1 MHQILT
7 EHKKGCMQNNWLSTK
22 SPIELMDNSIV
33 FSFIILRRI
42 HSGTVGAQSK
52 VFAPQQLEYLK
63 DFHIRMLA
71 LGAEHTLALS
81 GNYPQSP

>member
-1 MHQILT
+1 MV
-7 EHKKGCMQNNWLSTK
+7 E
-22 SPIELMDNSIV
+22 
-33 FSFIILRRI
+33 
-42 HSGTVGAQSK
+42 AQSK
-52 VFAPQQLEYLK
+52 VFAPQRLEYLK